1 MLPPAPDG
9 TPSTVG
15 QPLSEGGT
23 VISLAAY
30 RQRAIDPN
38 TFDRQRAIDPNTFV
52 CPITGELWL
61 NSVCARSSTKLHDSC
76 VGCPAAKLR
85 CLVTAIAVEI
95 PG

>member
-1 MLPPAPDG
+1 MLPPAPPDD
-9 TPSTVG
+9 TEAPVG
-15 QPLSEGGT
+15 QGLSEGGT

-38 TFDRQRAIDPNTFV
+38 NFR
-52 CPITGELWL
+52 CPITAELWV
-61 NSVCARSSTKLHDSC
+61 NSVCAGSSTKLHDSC

-85 CLVTAIAVEI
+85 CLVRAIAVEI